1 MMMVKQLQGAGTQ
14 VSSNKSALFSTKPFP
29 GDAAVG
35 LAAST
40 GLLFLG
46 LICAFLYIC
55 KIRSKK
61 AEAKEVIK
69 KDENPLY
76 GVEYETDG
84 ERRQDSKMEDYD
96 YMGD

>member
-1 MMMVKQLQGAGTQ
+1 M
-14 VSSNKSALFSTKPFP
+14 SALP
-29 GDAAVG
+29 
-35 LAAST
+35 
-40 GLLFLG
+40 LFLG
-46 LICAFLYIC
+46 PICAFLYIC
-55 KIRSKK
+55 KIRSTK
-61 AEAKEVIK
+61 AEAKKVIK

>member
-1 MMMVKQLQGAGTQ
+1 M
-14 VSSNKSALFSTKPFP
+14 
-29 GDAAVG
+29 
-35 LAAST
+35 
-40 GLLFLG
+40 
-46 LICAFLYIC
+46 
-55 KIRSKK
+55 K